1 MPSLLKTDSDITKQY
16 KTPQQNG
23 CILGF
28 CEEIPFHVGI
38 HMGKEGRESGKNGFL
53 TSLQQGTST
62 IRVANVMRK
71 YGIFGNSKHH
81 PLGENG
87 SSSSLEGTK
96 LITGFHWE
104 SRKGLKDLNS

>member
-1 MPSLLKTDSDITKQY
+1 
-16 KTPQQNG
+16 
-23 CILGF
+23 
-28 CEEIPFHVGI
+28 
-38 HMGKEGRESGKNGFL
+38 MGKEGRESGKNGFL
-53 TSLQQGTST
+53 SSLQQGTST

>member
-1 MPSLLKTDSDITKQY
+1 
-16 KTPQQNG
+16 
-23 CILGF
+23 
-28 CEEIPFHVGI
+28 
-38 HMGKEGRESGKNGFL
+38 MGKEGRESGKNGFL
-53 TSLQQGTST
+53 SSLQQGTST

-71 YGIFGNSKHH
+71 HGIFGNSKHH

-104 SRKGLKDLNS
+104 SRKRLKDLNSQMRVSGDPDNFSKHKQLVER